1 MPVGAPPSLL
11 PFFEQAQQMFPG
23 ADKFTQYEI
32 ANRLKTQQWQ
42 QQQQGIQDMRDQANQ
57 QWVAQQQGPA
67 QTFPGMPTGSG
78 TGLFQPSP
86 TGPFRDNSF
95 NGVTNRPVGG
105 YGQASAAPANPSWAG
120 ARPDP
125 SYARPPG
132 SFASRWVLPDG
143 TTKMAW

>member
-1 MPVGAPPSLL
+1 M

-57 QWVAQQQGPA
+57 QWVEQQQGPA
-67 QTFPGMPTGSG
+67 QHGVPASPFPGFSGPRPQNMTSG
-78 TGLFQPSP
+78 TWLDIGRFQPGP

-105 YGQASAAPANPSWAG
+105 YGQPANFVDMG
-120 ARPDP
+120 RIV
-125 SYARPPG
+125 G
-132 SFASRWVLPDG
+132 
-143 TTKMAW
+143 